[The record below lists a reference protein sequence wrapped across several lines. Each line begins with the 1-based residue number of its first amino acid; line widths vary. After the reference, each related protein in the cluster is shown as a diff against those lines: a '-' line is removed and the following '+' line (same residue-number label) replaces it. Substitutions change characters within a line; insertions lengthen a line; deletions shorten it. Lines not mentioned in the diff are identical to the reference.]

1 METIKEKRLERKF
14 KSQQTTSI
22 VIAVLLLLSILGNV
36 FLLVRN
42 SRINNEKE
50 DIVQDKGLIAED
62 KLAVE
67 ETNAK
72 LQSEIATLNER
83 IQLLEED
90 VAILELE
97 IQSRE
102 ARIVRLSRQI
112 FEVDEFRQQIAELE
126 EVEDEYKKLKEE
138 KQKLMTELETV
149 KEQLSKQEEE
159 YESLVSKVDEATY
172 LHAYSI
178 CVHNFRDRWVC
189 RPVTM
194 DVARRVDRTTV
205 SFEINANIF
214 VEPGEK
220 DIYLLMISPDRNII
234 NPSTETFTI
243 EETAVSSN
251 FTKHTTIQYEN
262 QSVALNFT
270 VEHDTSLDSGT
281 YLMQVYIDGKDSG
294 HKEFNLE

>member
-67 ETNAK
+67 ETNAM

-83 IQLLEED
+83 IQLLEQD

-220 DIYLLMISPDRNII
+220 DVYLLMISPDGNII

-294 HKEFNLE
+294 HNEFNLE